1 VQNSSNSLI
10 KMLYS
15 LYQKSNIMKRLL
27 LSLLCLFIFSNFAFC
42 QSEAEYDSSTLPYES
57 IGEYP
62 ISHSA
67 GNMIKRIIDGL
78 GYRYYWATD
87 SLTIEDLNFKPG
99 ETNRTSLE
107 TLDHLH
113 GLSDFILKA
122 ARGLP
127 NERGVDK
134 PEYEWIEK
142 RKLTLENFKEAAS
155 IFSLMT
161 EDQLSKSEIKFR
173 RGNNESS
180 VPFWHIINGPIADA
194 LNHVGQII
202 SNRRASGNPLD
213 PRVNVFMGNN
223 R

>member
-1 VQNSSNSLI
+1 
-10 KMLYS
+10 M
-15 LYQKSNIMKRLL
+15 
-27 LSLLCLFIFSNFAFC
+27 AFC
-42 QSEAEYDSSTLPYES
+42 QSETEQDTGDLPYES

-62 ISHSA
+62 SSHTA
-67 GNMIKRIIDGL
+67 GNMIKRMIDGL

-87 SLTIEDLNFKPG
+87 SLTVEDLNFKPG

-107 TLDHLH
+107 TLDHLL
-113 GLSDFILKA
+113 GLSTFILTTAK
-122 ARGLP
+122 GLP

-134 PEYEWIEK
+134 PEYEWIEM
-142 RKLTLENFKEAAS
+142 RKMTLINFEEAAS
-155 IFSLMT
+155 IFSVMT
-161 EDQLSKSEIKFR
+161 EDQLSKSEIKFK
-173 RGNNESS
+173 RGDKESS

-194 LNHVGQII
+194 LNHVGQVV